1 MRYLAGKA
9 FERKLL
15 VYNLPYRRLALA
27 NDPEIVETVLID
39 RRGCFPKSAVVTT
52 LLRPM
57 IGAGVFGQQ
66 GGDAVRLARRLFIQA
81 LGRIGDEEV
90 SRIAHSLTEAYIARW
105 RLAGEEVIIPRE
117 LSRLAVDIV
126 SEVMLGHRFSPEESA
141 RFVDLFFAYHRRA
154 APVLLMLA
162 RPHPRVMQRVV
173 GHLGLHEIGGAM
185 RTLIQARFLAPIA
198 TGEPAASSAAFAK
211 ALLEGAQGSQEAMLD
226 EIAVMLLA
234 GHETTAS
241 TLSWLLW
248 ELAGQPQRQE
258 ATARALLGG
267 DPGGE
272 LADSWRGAAPAA
284 LRAALINEAL
294 RLYPPI
300 AFFLREASNDISL
313 RGKSLRAGDFIITA
327 PWTLHRHRGRWQD
340 ADSFCP
346 ERWIASLDRPPPAS
360 FLPFG
365 FGARSCPGQR
375 FAYLEMHA
383 IIQLLLSRCR
393 FSRLDAQ
400 VPRPLGSLT
409 SRPDREFVLRVEH
422 RQQ

>member
-1 MRYLAGKA
+1 
-9 FERKLL
+9 
-15 VYNLPYRRLALA
+15 
-27 NDPEIVETVLID
+27 
-39 RRGCFPKSAVVTT
+39 
-52 LLRPM
+52 
-57 IGAGVFGQQ
+57 
-66 GGDAVRLARRLFIQA
+66 
-81 LGRIGDEEV
+81 
-90 SRIAHSLTEAYIARW
+90 
-105 RLAGEEVIIPRE
+105 
-117 LSRLAVDIV
+117 
-126 SEVMLGHRFSPEESA
+126 MLGHRFSPEESA

-162 RPHPRVMQRVV
+162 RPQPRVMQRVV
-173 GHLGLHEIGGAM
+173 GHLGLHEIGSAM

-198 TGEPAASSAAFAK
+198 AGEPAASSAPFAK
-211 ALLEGAQGSQEAMLD
+211 VLLEGAHGSHEAMLD

-267 DPGGE
+267 DPGGG
-272 LADSWRGAAPAA
+272 LADTWRGAAPAA

-300 AFFLREASNDISL
+300 AFFLREASDDISL
-313 RGKSLRAGDFIITA
+313 RGKPLRAGDFIITA
-327 PWTLHRHRGRWQD
+327 PWTLHRHRDRWQD

-346 ERWIASLDRPPPAS
+346 ERWIASVDRPPPAS

-400 VPRPLGSLT
+400 APRPLGSLT